1 MSVVIYS
8 VYDSYRPM
16 LTSAVHNAA
25 AASRIR
31 RARCPLPWANG
42 ELWTPEAKRS
52 WLSKRWLAE
61 NSCSTCHTVHNI
73 SADGYTKPACACHE
87 AARVPQMSVQYC
99 PNCSCEFSKRQ
110 TTSDNYKH
118 IAKCLADAAGKQGCE
133 ITVNSFV
140 HRKTPERPAV
150 VVSPPTWETLEPG
163 VDMPDFATECRF
175 NLCLDQV
182 RQLHVH
188 HKGAEWSAVEEWA
201 SAQRAMAEADRTAAK
216 AAALRAQLNGARAA
230 QTQQRSVLDV
240 IPQPRPAVT
249 QPANWKADMRSSI
262 ADMNVALTRS
272 ILSRWE
278 KHPPTW

>member
-1 MSVVIYS
+1 
-8 VYDSYRPM
+8 M

-25 AASRIR
+25 AACRIR

-42 ELWTPEAKRS
+42 ELWTSEAKRS
-52 WLSKRWLAE
+52 WLSRRWLAE

-73 SADGYTKPACACHE
+73 SVDGCTKPACACHE
-87 AARVPQMSVQYC
+87 ATRVPQMSVQYC

-118 IAKCLADAAGKQGCE
+118 IAKCLADSAGKQGCE

-150 VVSPPTWETLEPG
+150 VVSRPSWS
-163 VDMPDFATECRF
+163 
-175 NLCLDQV
+175 
-182 RQLHVH
+182 
-188 HKGAEWSAVEEWA
+188 GAE
-201 SAQRAMAEADRTAAK
+201 QLRAMRAAIATVDTTAAIAEAAAAK
-216 AAALRAQLNGARAA
+216 AAALRAQLNDARAA
-230 QTQQRSVLDV
+230 QTQQRSVFDV
-240 IPQPRPAVT
+240 PTPQPRHAVT

-262 ADMNVALTRS
+262 ADMNASLTRS

>member
-1 MSVVIYS
+1 
-8 VYDSYRPM
+8 M

-25 AASRIR
+25 AACRIR

-42 ELWTPEAKRS
+42 ELWTSEAKRS
-52 WLSKRWLAE
+52 WLSRRWFAE
-61 NSCSTCHTVHNI
+61 NSCSTCRTVHRI
-73 SADGYTKPACACHE
+73 SPDGYTEPACACYDTDGTCE
-87 AARVPQMSVQYC
+87 GTLFTAVRVPQMSVQYC

-118 IAKCLADAAGKQGCE
+118 LAKCLADAAGKQGCE

-140 HRKTPERPAV
+140 HCKVPERPAV
-150 VVSPPTWETLEPG
+150 VVSRPSWETIE
-163 VDMPDFATECRF
+163 PDFATECRF

-188 HKGAEWSAVEEWA
+188 HKVPEWSGTE
-201 SAQRAMAEADRTAAK
+201 QLRAMRAAIAAVDTTAAIAEAAAAK
-216 AAALRAQLNGARAA
+216 AAALRAQLNDARAA

-240 IPQPRPAVT
+240 IPQPRHAVT

-262 ADMNVALTRS
+262 ANMDTALARAAFRRTTRP
-272 ILSRWE
+272 
-278 KHPPTW
+278 HTTW

>member
-1 MSVVIYS
+1 
-8 VYDSYRPM
+8 
-16 LTSAVHNAA
+16 
-25 AASRIR
+25 
-31 RARCPLPWANG
+31 
-42 ELWTPEAKRS
+42 
-52 WLSKRWLAE
+52 
-61 NSCSTCHTVHNI
+61 
-73 SADGYTKPACACHE
+73 
-87 AARVPQMSVQYC
+87 MSVQYC

-150 VVSPPTWETLEPG
+150 VVSRPSWETLEPG

-182 RQLHVH
+182 RQLH
-188 HKGAEWSAVEEWA
+188 
-201 SAQRAMAEADRTAAK
+201 D
-216 AAALRAQLNGARAA
+216 ARAA

-240 IPQPRPAVT
+240 IPEPRHAVT
-249 QPANWKADMRSSI
+249 QPANWKVDMRSSI
-262 ADMNVALTRS
+262 ADMNAALTRS